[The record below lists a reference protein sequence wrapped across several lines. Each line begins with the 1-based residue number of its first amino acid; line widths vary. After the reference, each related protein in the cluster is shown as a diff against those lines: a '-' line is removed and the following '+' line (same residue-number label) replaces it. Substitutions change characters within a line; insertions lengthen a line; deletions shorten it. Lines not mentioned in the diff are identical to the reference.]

1 MSAKRTP
8 PAAAV
13 PESPIMPH
21 DLPPIAYRIE
31 PETPEDVP
39 AAEALIAESFG
50 PERSK
55 RTVYR
60 LREGRAPIPDLAF
73 VARAEMARTGGE
85 ELVASLNFWEVDA
98 AGRRLPLLGP
108 LAVLAELRGRGV
120 GRALVGHGLTETR
133 AKGWPAVLIVGDPGY
148 YALFGFS
155 VEPVAGLELPGPVG
169 PLTFMGLEFVPG
181 TLSALKGPVVAA

>member
-1 MSAKRTP
+1 
-8 PAAAV
+8 
-13 PESPIMPH
+13 MPH

-98 AGRRLPLLGP
+98 AGRCSARSPCWRNCAG
-108 LAVLAELRGRGV
+108 AASAGR
-120 GRALVGHGLTETR
+120 
-133 AKGWPAVLIVGDPGY
+133 W
-148 YALFGFS
+148 
-155 VEPVAGLELPGPVG
+155 
-169 PLTFMGLEFVPG
+169 
-181 TLSALKGPVVAA
+181 SATG